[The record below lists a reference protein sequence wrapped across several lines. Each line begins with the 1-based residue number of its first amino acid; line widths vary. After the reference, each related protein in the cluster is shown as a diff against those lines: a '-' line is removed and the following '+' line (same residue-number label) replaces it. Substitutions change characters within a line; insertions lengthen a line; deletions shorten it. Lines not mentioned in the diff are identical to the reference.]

1 MNFRLTLLALGV
13 LAVAPRAEA
22 TVVLNQTF
30 EEMAVEAHAV
40 VRGKAGPSVARWEDG
55 GRRINTWTEIR
66 VTEVLKGSAGGTVKV
81 RQAGGVIPPVGQTVS
96 GAAEFKEGEDVL
108 LFLEHPGD
116 DSRNYVVVSM
126 AMGKISLERDD
137 FGELRAFRDGRGMGL
152 YEARGGKVKVV
163 EQKEDLGKASAF
175 LARIRKACGVRGG
188 GK

>member
-1 MNFRLTLLALGV
+1 MNFRLSVIALGLLA
-13 LAVAPRAEA
+13 AAPRAGA
-22 TVVLNQTF
+22 TVVLRQTF

-55 GRRINTWTEIR
+55 GRRINTWTEIH
-66 VTEVLKGSAGGTVKV
+66 VTEVLKGSAGATVKV
-81 RQAGGVIPPVGQTVS
+81 RQAGGVVPPVGQTVA

-116 DSRNYVVVSM
+116 DPRNFVVVSM
-126 AMGKISLERDD
+126 AMGKVSFAQDS
-137 FGELRAFRDGRGMGL
+137 FGALRAYRDGRGMGL
-152 YEARGGKVKVV
+152 YEARGGTVQVV

-188 GK
+188 VK